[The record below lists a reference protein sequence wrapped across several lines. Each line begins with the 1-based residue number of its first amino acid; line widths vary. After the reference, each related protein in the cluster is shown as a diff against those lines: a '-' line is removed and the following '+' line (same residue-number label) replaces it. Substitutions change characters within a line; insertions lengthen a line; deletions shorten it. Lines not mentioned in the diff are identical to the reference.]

1 MSILVRSLGRLPRA
15 GRLRLL
21 FAIGILLGLA
31 GLRPARAA
39 PDRCQESA
47 SCRRLTDQALALY
60 RQQSYY
66 DALRL
71 LRQAYATEAEPRLL
85 VNIGRCLF
93 QLGLPDQAIAHYRK
107 FLTEDTEREP
117 GARGRVE
124 RYIQEAEAELNAAAK
139 ASSPPPAP
147 STPPPVAAQPEPPP
161 APVTES
167 TSTTPGPTQTP
178 ALPGASGSE
187 SPAPLLAAPAAG
199 PARHR
204 PLYKNPW
211 LWTGVGVAAAVLTV
225 GLVVGLTP
233 IGTVPH
239 QVIEWQ

>member
-1 MSILVRSLGRLPRA
+1 MQKLVRSSGMLPQ
-15 GRLRLL
+15 GGPLRLV
-21 FAIGILLGLA
+21 FAVGILVGFA
-31 GLRPARAA
+31 GLRPALAA

-47 SCRRLTDQALALY
+47 ACRRLTDQALTLY
-60 RQQSYY
+60 KQQSYY

-71 LRQAYATEAEPRLL
+71 LKQAYATESEPRLL

-107 FLTEDTEREP
+107 FLQEDTEREP
-117 GARGRVE
+117 EARGRVE
-124 RYIQEAEAELNAAAK
+124 RYIQEAEAELSAAAPK
-139 ASSPPPAP
+139 PPTPDPVPITPPPA
-147 STPPPVAAQPEPPP
+147 AAVPEPPP
-161 APVTES
+161 SPQTPN
-167 TSTTPGPTQTP
+167 TTPT
-178 ALPGASGSE
+178 LPGANITE
-187 SPAPLLAAPAAG
+187 SPAPLLRAPVAS
-199 PARHR
+199 PVQKR

>member
-1 MSILVRSLGRLPRA
+1 M
-15 GRLRLL
+15 
-21 FAIGILLGLA
+21 GILLCFA
-31 GLRPARAA
+31 GLRPAHAA

-47 SCRRLTDQALALY
+47 ACRRLTDQALTLY

-71 LRQAYATEAEPRLL
+71 LRQAYATESEPRLL

-93 QLGLPDQAIAHYRK
+93 QLGLPDQAITHYRK

-124 RYIQEAEAELNAAAK
+124 RYIQEAEAELSAAAPK
-139 ASSPPPAP
+139 PQAPTPEPAP
-147 STPPPVAAQPEPPP
+147 IAPQPVATLPEPPP
-161 APVTES
+161 APL
-167 TSTTPGPTQTP
+167 TPDTAP
-178 ALPGASGSE
+178 ALPSASLTE
-187 SPAPLLAAPAAG
+187 SPAPRVLAPAGAVQK
-199 PARHR
+199 R

-211 LWTGVGVAAAVLTV
+211 LWTGVGITAAVLTI
-225 GLVVGLTP
+225 GLAVGLTP

>member
-1 MSILVRSLGRLPRA
+1 VA
-15 GRLRLL
+15 
-21 FAIGILLGLA
+21 FAIGILLWFA
-31 GLRPARAA
+31 GLRPVRAA

-47 SCRRLTDQALALY
+47 ACRRLTDQALALY

-71 LRQAYATEAEPRLL
+71 LRQAYAMESEPRLL

-93 QLGLPDQAIAHYRK
+93 QLGLPDQAVTHYRK

-117 GARGRVE
+117 EARGRVE
-124 RYIQEAEAELNAAAK
+124 RYIQEAEAELNASAPK
-139 ASSPPPAP
+139 APTPPPDP
-147 STPPPVAAQPEPPP
+147 PPLTPPPVATLPEPPP
-161 APVTES
+161 APLIPD
-167 TSTTPGPTQTP
+167 TPP
-178 ALPGASGSE
+178 ALPSASLTE
-187 SPAPLLAAPAAG
+187 SPSPRVPAPARF
-199 PARHR
+199 ARPR

-211 LWTGVGVAAAVLTV
+211 LWTGVGVAAAALTI
-225 GLVVGLTP
+225 GLAVGLTP